1 MHIYSHPVCLEH
13 RVPDGHPETPQ
24 RLQRVLQHLH
34 DCGISQQY
42 PLQDAPAVLEEDIL
56 RAHPASHLAFIH
68 AGTPADDTLLTPIDP
83 DTWMGTRSE
92 QAAQVAA
99 GAVVAGVDDL
109 ISGRT
114 KRVFCAV
121 RPPGHH
127 AEINSA
133 MGFCLFNSVAIGALH
148 ALAQDSID
156 RVAILD
162 FDVHHGNGT
171 VDIFKDN
178 ADVLVCSSF
187 QHPHYPNRG
196 HDVDRYNIINTPMA
210 AHSRGN
216 VFRALIERDWL
227 PALERH
233 KPDLIL
239 VSAGFDAHTDDPLA
253 DIDLVEEDYAWVT
266 NFIVD
271 SANQFCSGRILATLE
286 GGYNLDALC
295 RSVEAHLTALSE

>member
-24 RLQRVLQHLH
+24 RLQRVLQHLNE
-34 DCGISQQY
+34 CGISQQY
-42 PLQDAPAVLEEDIL
+42 PILDAPAALEEDIL

-68 AGTPADDTLLTPIDP
+68 AGVPADDTLLTPVDP

-92 QAAQVAA
+92 QAAHVAA

-133 MGFCLFNSVAIGALH
+133 MGFCLLNSVAIGALH

-196 HDVDRYNIINTPMA
+196 YDVDRYNIVHTPMA
-210 AHSRGN
+210 AGSRGN
-216 VFRALIERDWL
+216 VFRALVERDWL

-239 VSAGFDAHTDDPLA
+239 VSAGFDAHTEDPLA
-253 DIDLVEEDYAWVT
+253 DIDLVEDDYTWVT
-266 NFIVD
+266 EFIVD
-271 SANQFCSGRILATLE
+271 NANQFCSGRILATLE

-295 RSVEAHLTALSE
+295 RSVEAHLTALSV